1 MLAWPRIDTD
11 YTIWE
16 PFWVVFANMYN
27 YFRVRGTPRTCQDIP
42 VVPRSQFLQ
51 FGGPP
56 GKAFGTGF
64 GDLGRSD
71 HIMVARKGNSI
82 VHKTLQEALAAHG
95 RFKIQTKLLSPSRYT
110 KHKLK
115 LNVVVGGHYRKST
128 MQKERMGLLKIIF
141 EMPFLLSTASWGHF
155 GCPVA
160 LRRHIFSPPEID
172 RSSYGFC
179 RDLQGSSG
187 HPKCYCAGG
196 GVTPFSC

>member
-1 MLAWPRIDTD
+1 MES
-11 YTIWE
+11 TIWKT
-16 PFWVVFANMYN
+16 FWVVFAKYL
-27 YFRVRGTPRTCQDIP
+27 YLFSCQGYSQDLP
-42 VVPRSQFLQ
+42 GHPNCPRSQFLQ

-172 RSSYGFC
+172 RSSYGFY

>member
-56 GKAFGTGF
+56 GKAFRTGF
-64 GDLGRSD
+64 GVLGRSD
-71 HIMVARKGNSI
+71 HNTVAHNGNSI
-82 VHKTLQEALAAHG
+82 VHKTLREALVAHG
-95 RFKIQTKLLSPSRYT
+95 RFKIQTKPPSPSRCNEHT
-110 KHKLK
+110 LK

-128 MQKERMGLLKIIF
+128 MQKGRMDLLKLIF
-141 EMPFLLSTASWGHF
+141 QMPFLLSTVSWGHF
-155 GCPVA
+155 GAA
-160 LRRHIFSPPEID
+160 LSP
-172 RSSYGFC
+172 YGGTSF
-179 RDLQGSSG
+179 RPLRLIGVLMAATGISRAPQATQNATV
-187 HPKCYCAGG
+187 PGG
-196 GVTPFSC
+196 G

>member
-56 GKAFGTGF
+56 GKAFRTGF
-64 GDLGRSD
+64 GVLGRSD
-71 HIMVARKGNSI
+71 HNTVAHNGNSI
-82 VHKTLQEALAAHG
+82 VHKTLREALVAHG
-95 RFKIQTKLLSPSRYT
+95 RFKIQTKPPSPSRCNEHT
-110 KHKLK
+110 LK

-128 MQKERMGLLKIIF
+128 MQKGRMDLLKLIF
-141 EMPFLLSTASWGHF
+141 QMPFLLSTVSWGHF

-160 LRRHIFSPPEID
+160 LRRHIFSSPEID
-172 RSSYGFC
+172 RSSYGC
-179 RDLQGSSG
+179 YRGLQGSSG

-196 GVTPFSC
+196 GDAFSL